1 MPLFLGQSFG
11 EVLGDVSAKI
21 FPSVSAVVTQLLATL
36 VLFIIVRKFLWGPAM
51 DFIEKRKSFVDENLR
66 SARELQEQAE
76 KQFAESEEAI
86 KKSYHEARAIVED
99 AKVKAMNEQDAI
111 IAKAVNEARL
121 KKEQADREIEQE
133 KVRAQKEMRE
143 EIIEVA
149 LAAAQKIVERELNE
163 NDEREFVEKFVEE
176 VGQ

>member
-21 FPSVSAVVTQLLATL
+21 FPSVSALITQLLATL
-36 VLFIIVRKFLWGPAM
+36 VLFIIVRKFLWAPGM
-51 DFIEKRKSFVDENLR
+51 ELIEKRKAFIEENVKN
-66 SARELQEQAE
+66 AREMQMKAE
-76 KQFAESEEAI
+76 KALSESEEAI
-86 KKSYHEARAIVED
+86 KASYQEARLIVED

-133 KVRAQKEMRE
+133 KARAQKEMRE

-163 NDEREFVEKFVEE
+163 QDEREFVEKFVEE

>member
-1 MPLFLGQSFG
+1 M
-11 EVLGDVSAKI
+11 
-21 FPSVSAVVTQLLATL
+21 
-36 VLFIIVRKFLWGPAM
+36 
-51 DFIEKRKSFVDENLR
+51 NY
-66 SARELQEQAE
+66 LQT
-76 KQFAESEEAI
+76 
-86 KKSYHEARAIVED
+86 YY
-99 AKVKAMNEQDAI
+99 AI